1 MIKTVLPVLLI
12 AAMVCGCST
21 VAHTNQAIA
30 LAGTVGLSLTP
41 SFDLEQTYYLGS
53 FDPAG
58 QLPPTLYRIRVRGQ
72 SSILNSTKF
81 ASSWVPAEVV
91 DALTG
96 SATLNVKNGAVT
108 ITRAGLTA
116 SDNIN
121 DSGRRLM
128 QFGPEGFRSAPK
140 GHRLVILMGAEPEAV
155 EQAFSSALG
164 TVAMATSGVSGNAVD
179 REALKALLD
188 MGRDK
193 ARLQALLAAP

>member
-1 MIKTVLPVLLI
+1 MSMEQRRNASTGFMCLLPLALVLGGCDTI
-12 AAMVCGCST
+12 AQRNQGILAAGMVAAS
-21 VAHTNQAIA
+21 V
-30 LAGTVGLSLTP
+30 TP

-72 SSILNSTKF
+72 SSMLNQTKF

-96 SATLNVKNGAVT
+96 SAKLDVKSGSVKIERDT
-108 ITRAGLTA
+108 DT
-116 SDNIN
+116 SFNIN

-128 QFGPEGFRSAPK
+128 QFGPEG
-140 GHRLVILMGAEPEAV
+140 HRLVILMGASPEKV
-155 EQAFSSALG
+155 EQAFSTALG
-164 TVAMATSGVSGNAVD
+164 TVALAANGASGNAVD
-179 REALKALLD
+179 RDALKALLD

-193 ARLQALLAAP
+193 AQLQSLLAAP

>member
-1 MIKTVLPVLLI
+1 MHKITGPLVLLLAPVVSGCDTI
-12 AAMVCGCST
+12 A
-21 VAHTNQAIA
+21 HRNQAI
-30 LAGTVGLSLTP
+30 LATGVVAASLTP

-72 SSILNSTKF
+72 SSMLNNTKF

-96 SATLNVKNGAVT
+96 SAKLDVKSGNVKIERDADSNF
-108 ITRAGLTA
+108 
-116 SDNIN
+116 NIN

-140 GHRLVILMGAEPEAV
+140 GHRLVILMGSSPEKV
-155 EQAFSSALG
+155 EQAFSTALG
-164 TVAMATSGVSGNAVD
+164 TVALAANGASGSTVD
-179 REALKALLD
+179 RDALKALLD

-193 ARLQALLAAP
+193 AQLQTILSAP

>member
-96 SATLNVKNGAVT
+96 SASLNVKNGSVT
-108 ITRAGLTA
+108 ITRDGLTA